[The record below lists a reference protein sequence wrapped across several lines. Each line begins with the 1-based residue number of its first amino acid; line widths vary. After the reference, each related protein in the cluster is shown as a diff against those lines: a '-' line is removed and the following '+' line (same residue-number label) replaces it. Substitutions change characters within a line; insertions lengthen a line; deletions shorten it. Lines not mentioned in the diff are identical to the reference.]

1 MLPPA
6 GRLGVA
12 VSGGA
17 DSVALLHA
25 LEELLPDR
33 ELCVIHLNH
42 CLRGRESDEDEN
54 FVRALAA
61 TRGHG
66 FQTRR
71 EDVAARAGRRRP
83 NIEAAGR
90 ARRHAFFQ
98 ELLANGVCTAVATGH
113 TRSDQAETVL
123 FRLLRGAGGLG
134 LGGIWPVHDWG
145 LVRPMIDVSRAEVLR
160 YLERRAIHW
169 REDSTN
175 RDDAFARN
183 RLRHSLLPELRSA
196 WNARLDAAL
205 ARTADWA
212 LEEEKYWRLHTAELR
227 RRCTSV
233 SPAGVLLDAGR
244 ARALH
249 AAELRRLVRSILAGL
264 GHGPA
269 GTGFEHVEAVRS
281 LVASQ
286 RGTGS
291 VDLPGARV
299 ERSFTT
305 VRFVAGQARE
315 APAFHCPLPVPG
327 MVEIPGT
334 DGAVLRTRIV
344 GPADAPTLYNGRDI
358 ALLSPERIPGRL
370 SLRSWRPGDR
380 YQPAGMGVSRKLKHL
395 FQQERICSW
404 DRAGWPLVTVA
415 RGGSREGR
423 IVWARRFGPAEEF
436 AAGKA
441 ARRAV
446 AVDEIGGA
454 E

>member
-1 MLPPA
+1 MVPES
-6 GRLGVA
+6 GRLGIA

-98 ELLANGVCTAVATGH
+98 ELIANGECTAVATGH

-134 LGGIWPVHDWG
+134 LGGIWPAHGWG
-145 LVRPMIDVSRAEVLR
+145 LVRPMIDVSRAEVLEFLQSR
-160 YLERRAIHW
+160 SIAW

-175 RDDAFARN
+175 LDAAFARN
-183 RLRHSLLPELRSA
+183 RLRHSLLPELRSD
-196 WNARLDAAL
+196 WNVQIDAAL

-212 LEEEKYWRLHTAELR
+212 LEEEKYWRLRTAELL
-227 RRCTSV
+227 RRCTKV
-233 SPAGVLLDAGR
+233 SPAGLLLDAGR
-244 ARALH
+244 AQALH
-249 AAELRRLVRSILAGL
+249 AAELRRLVRSILEGL
-264 GHGPA
+264 GRGPA
-269 GTGFEHVEAVRS
+269 GAGFEHVEAVRS
-281 LVASQ
+281 LVASR

-291 VDLPGARV
+291 VDLPGARA
-299 ERSFTT
+299 ERSFSTI
-305 VRFVAGQARE
+305 RFVVGQARE
-315 APAFHCPLPVPG
+315 APAFRRPLPVPG
-327 MVEIPGT
+327 LVEIPGT
-334 DGAVLRTRIV
+334 DGMVLRTRVV
-344 GPADAPTLYNGRDI
+344 GPADAPTLYNRRDI
-358 ALLSPERIPGRL
+358 ALLNPDRIPGRL

-380 YQPAGMGVSRKLKHL
+380 YQPAGMGVSRKIKHL
-395 FQQERICSW
+395 FQQERVRSW
-404 DRAGWPLVTVA
+404 ERAGWPLVTGA
-415 RGGSREGR
+415 RGGSGAGT

-436 AAGKA
+436 AVGMAG
-441 ARRAV
+441 RRAV
-446 AVDEIGGA
+446 AVDEIGGP